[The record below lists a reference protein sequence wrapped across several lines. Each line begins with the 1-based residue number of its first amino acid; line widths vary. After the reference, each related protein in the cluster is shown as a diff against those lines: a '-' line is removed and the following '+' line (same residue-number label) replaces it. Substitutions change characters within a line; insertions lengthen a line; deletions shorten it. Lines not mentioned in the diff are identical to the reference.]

1 MGVMFVRRIVFA
13 IIIALM
19 VSLVGVTWTVSG
31 ATAISVTVDGKGVNF
46 PDAKPFIDGNGRTL
60 IPVRF
65 VTEALGAKVEWKAEV
80 KEVYITKDTVKISL
94 RINDRDIVVNNEIK
108 TMDTK
113 AIIKDDRTFVPIRYV
128 AEGLGAKVGWNDG
141 TKTVIITTGNDKSY
155 VQDFYKVNPD
165 MPEELYMYEYK
176 LDPFEGKR
184 YETNKWMVNTFGTN
198 EITEL
203 MGIAKGYIETCYNVD
218 YRTLDKDE
226 YVTKLKWYFMPGTR
240 WYAGDGVGRPI
251 LEHLNYLADMIKEK
265 QVVIKTQYITDPSLV
280 VGNGNTLV
288 RGRAIYT
295 IESCND
301 MEWLNKFFPFGES
314 KLGKEHKLDMDVELA
329 NMGLK
334 PGWEHA
340 DLVLYSENILSV
352 IE

>member
-1 MGVMFVRRIVFA
+1 MRRIVFA
-13 IIIALM
+13 IIVALM

-31 ATAISVTVDGKGVNF
+31 ATAISVTVDGKTVNF

-80 KEVYITKDTVKISL
+80 KEVYVTKDTVKISL

-113 AIIKDDRTFVPIRYV
+113 AIIKEDRTFVPIRYV

-176 LDPFEGKR
+176 KDPDLDW
-184 YETNKWMVNTFGTN
+184 YATNKWLINQYGIAS
-198 EITEL
+198 ITERMNL
-203 MGIAKGYIETCYNVD
+203 AKNYMEICYNVD
-218 YRTLDKDE
+218 YRNFDKDE
-226 YVTKLKWYFMPGTR
+226 YIKKLKWYFMPGTT
-240 WYAGDGVGRPI
+240 WYGGDGVGRPI
-251 LEHLNYLADMIKEK
+251 IEHLEYLSEMIKEK
-265 QVVIKTQYITDPSLV
+265 QIVIKTQYITDPSLV
-280 VGNGNTLV
+280 VSSGNTLV
-288 RGRAIYT
+288 RGRVIYT
-295 IESCND
+295 VESCND
-301 MEWLNKFFPFGES
+301 MKWINKFFPFGES
-314 KLGKEHKLDMDVELA
+314 ELGKEHSRDMDVELA
-329 NMGLK
+329 SLQQK
-334 PGWEHA
+334 EGWEHSTR
-340 DLVLYSENILSV
+340 VIYGENILSV
-352 IE
+352 IK